1 MAVGNEGIGDAIRYD
16 LRLLHET
23 WMGLFYPRQVNAED
37 TVLGK
42 YKPDETP
49 KRVAYQLLSAF
60 GVLIVGL
67 LYPLLLTGYFV
78 RFQARKLNVTAARL
92 GLIGVI
98 SVFVILWGGL
108 VALIWFGFSDTFTTV
123 EIIAIAAA
131 GGVAV
136 LSSALSYAF
145 WRIGGRGT
153 TVLLAYPF
161 AMTALFLPPVVA
173 ALLHPILEN
182 IIIARSDEMARWMFQ
197 NGPEVITDP
206 LGQFDRTESH
216 HVIIWFAISFPVGW
230 ILGIL
235 VTLADVIRPKN
246 N

>member
-1 MAVGNEGIGDAIRYD
+1 MAVGNEGIGGAIKYD

-23 WMGLFYPRQVNAED
+23 WMGLFYPRQVNAEN

-42 YKPDETP
+42 YQPEETP
-49 KRVAYQLLSAF
+49 QRIAYQLLASV
-60 GVLIVGL
+60 GVLVVGL

-78 RFQARKLNVTAARL
+78 RFQAHKLNVTAARL

-108 VALIWFGFSDTFTTV
+108 VALIWFAFADTFTTV

-136 LSSALSYAF
+136 LSSALSYVC
-145 WRIGGRGT
+145 WRAGGRGT

-173 ALLHPILEN
+173 ALFHPMLED

-197 NGPEVITDP
+197 SSPAAIQDQ
-206 LGQFDRTESH
+206 LGQIDRTEGH
-216 HVIIWFAISFPVGW
+216 HVIIWFVISFPVGW

-235 VTLADVIRPKN
+235 VTLADLVRPKN
-246 N
+246 

>member
-1 MAVGNEGIGDAIRYD
+1 MAVGNEGLGDAIRYD

-23 WMGLFYPRQVNAED
+23 WMGLFYPRQRNAGD

-42 YKPDETP
+42 YVPEETP
-49 KRVAYQLLSAF
+49 QRIAYKGLSAF
-60 GVLIVGL
+60 GVLMVGL

-78 RFQARKLNVTAARL
+78 RFQARKLNVTAVRL
-92 GLIGVI
+92 GLFGVI
-98 SVFVILWGGL
+98 FVFAALWGGL

-136 LSSALSYAF
+136 VSSALSYAF

-153 TVLLAYPF
+153 TVFLAYPF

-173 ALLHPILEN
+173 ALLHPLLED

-197 NGPEVITDP
+197 NGPAALTEP
-206 LGQFDRTESH
+206 LERFDRTAGH
-216 HVIIWFAISFPVGW
+216 HVIIWFVISFPVGW
-230 ILGIL
+230 VLGLL
-235 VTLADVIRPKN
+235 VTLADVIRPKGE
-246 N
+246 

>member
-1 MAVGNEGIGDAIRYD
+1 MAVANEGLADAIKYD

-23 WMGLFYPRQVNAED
+23 WMGLFYPRQRNAED

-42 YKPDETP
+42 YRPDETS
-49 KRVAYQLLSAF
+49 KLFAYKLLSAA

-78 RFQARKLNVTAARL
+78 RFQARQLNVTAARL
-92 GLIGVI
+92 GLFGVI
-98 SVFVILWGGL
+98 AVFVGLWGGL
-108 VALIWFGFSDTFTTV
+108 VALLWFGFSDTFTTV

-136 LSSALSYAF
+136 VSSALSYAF

-153 TVLLAYPF
+153 TVALAYPF

-173 ALLHPILEN
+173 ALLHPLLED
-182 IIIARSDEMARWMFQ
+182 IIIARSDEMARWMFR
-197 NGPEVITDP
+197 NGPDTLTEP
-206 LGQFDRTESH
+206 LDRFDRQEGH
-216 HVIIWFAISFPVGW
+216 HVIIWFVISFPVGW
-230 ILGIL
+230 ILGTL
-235 VTLADVIRPKN
+235 VTLADLIRPKN

>member
-1 MAVGNEGIGDAIRYD
+1 MAVGNEGLTDAIRYD

-23 WMGLFYPRQVNAED
+23 WMGLFYPRQRNAED

-42 YKPDETP
+42 YRPDETA
-49 KRVAYQLLSAF
+49 KLIAYRALSAF
-60 GVLIVGL
+60 GVPIVAL

-98 SVFVILWGGL
+98 AVFVLLWGGL

-136 LSSALSYAF
+136 VSSALSYAF

-161 AMTALFLPPVVA
+161 AMTALFLPPIVA
-173 ALLHPILEN
+173 ALLHPALED
-182 IIIARSDEMARWMFQ
+182 IIIARSDEMARWMFR
-197 NGPEVITDP
+197 NGPDALTEP
-206 LGQFDRTESH
+206 LDRFDRQESH
-216 HVIIWFAISFPVGW
+216 HVIIWFVISFPVGW
-230 ILGIL
+230 ILGTL
-235 VTLADVIRPKN
+235 VTLADLIRPKGE
-246 N
+246 